1 MDTNILIAQNISSSS
16 KSLDAVAKPTF
27 PYDGPFQIPSNLVS
41 GSTSGTLVLASD
53 TASPKVNDKF
63 KVSITINT
71 STLEVKNYKVVI
83 TYDKTLVDVVDAD
96 TSKTGSQITVVDT
109 FFQNK
114 TNTVDITNGKV
125 TLEGSNT
132 AATSI
137 NRKVAEIEFK
147 AKKEGTLILNKES
160 SNTVLVNAL
169 DANAT
174 LDYQALSVVI
184 GTTEVVASESSTTT
198 SSSSSSPDLPTTAIS
213 SSDLS
218 VIATIFTSVLLII
231 LGVSFVSREK
241 KKRFEQI

>member
-1 MDTNILIAQNISSSS
+1 MDTNILIAQNLSSSA

-27 PYDGPFQIPSNLVS
+27 PYDGPFQIPTNLVS
-41 GSTSGTLVLASD
+41 GSTTGTLVLTSD
-53 TASPKVNDKF
+53 TANPKVNDKF
-63 KVSITINT
+63 KVSIAINT

-96 TSKTGSQITVVDT
+96 TSKTGSQITIVDT

-114 TNTVDITNGKV
+114 TNTVDTTNGKI

-132 AATSI
+132 AAISV

-147 AKKEGTLILNKES
+147 AKKAGTLVLNKES
-160 SNTVLVNAL
+160 SNTVLVNSL
-169 DANAT
+169 DTNT
-174 LDYQALSVVI
+174 SLDYQALSVTI
-184 GTTEVVASESSTTT
+184 GTTEVVTNTESTTT
-198 SSSSSSPDLPTTAIS
+198 SSTSSSDLPTTAIS
-213 SSDLS
+213 GSDLS
-218 VIATIFTSVLLII
+218 VIATVFTSVLLII

>member
-1 MDTNILIAQNISSSS
+1 MDTNILIAQNLSSSA

-27 PYDGPFQIPSNLVS
+27 PYDGPFQIPTNLVS
-41 GSTSGTLVLASD
+41 GSTTGTLVLTSD
-53 TASPKVNDKF
+53 TVNPKVDDKF

-83 TYDKTLVDVVDAD
+83 TYDKTLVDVVDAN
-96 TSKTGSQITVVDT
+96 TSKTGTQITVVDT

-114 TNTVDITNGKV
+114 TNTVDTTNGKI

-132 AATSI
+132 AAISV

-147 AKKEGTLILNKES
+147 AKKEGTLVLNKES
-160 SNTVLVNAL
+160 SNTVLVNSL
-169 DANAT
+169 DTNT
-174 LDYQALSVVI
+174 SLDYQALSVTI
-184 GTTEVVASESSTTT
+184 GATEVASTTT
-198 SSSSSSPDLPTTAIS
+198 SSSTSSDLPTTAVSGADIS
-213 SSDLS
+213 
-218 VIATIFTSVLLII
+218 VVATVFTSVLLII

>member
-1 MDTNILIAQNISSSS
+1 MDTNILIAQNLSSST

-27 PYDGPFQIPSNLVS
+27 PYDGPFQIPTNLVS
-41 GSTSGTLVLASD
+41 GSTTGTLVLTSD
-53 TASPKVNDKF
+53 TANPKVNDKF

-96 TSKTGSQITVVDT
+96 TSKTGSQITLVDT

-114 TNTVDITNGKV
+114 TNTVDTTTGKI

-132 AATSI
+132 AAISV

-147 AKKEGTLILNKES
+147 AKKAGTLVLNKES

-169 DANAT
+169 DTNT
-174 LDYQALSVVI
+174 SLDYQALSVTI
-184 GTTEVVASESSTTT
+184 GTTEVATTTESTTT
-198 SSSSSSPDLPTTAIS
+198 SSTSSSDLPTTAIS
-213 SSDLS
+213 GSDLS
-218 VIATIFTSVLLII
+218 VIATVFTSVLLII